1 MPTNLG
7 PAAKK
12 VPLTRT
18 APRSAARRPAWF
30 RGRRAWLLGGVV
42 LGLYAAV
49 MWVAWVFVLP
59 DYVIGLWLLPF
70 RALAILFGL
79 VLGSR

>member
-1 MPTNLG
+1 
-7 PAAKK
+7 
-12 VPLTRT
+12 
-18 APRSAARRPAWF
+18 
-30 RGRRAWLLGGVV
+30 
-42 LGLYAAV
+42 